1 MMLPSALQHVRD
13 LDEPWSPLEVD
24 EGGTPLGPSSPRP
37 TQHSTRST
45 ETPSTPAARM
55 PSRGAGRPG
64 RRQGPLSLESRQNAN
79 DVRKE
84 RSCLRCFVYKETCD
98 TSKDVC
104 QNCSNKQ
111 ARTWKLGCVRPRLMF
126 RTHYLLPGKKNLVG
140 LKRIGLIKYRCTSKP
155 PRTQVCGF
163 LHSTQR
169 VDLQGQTTIR
179 HPTRHWPGPTS
190 SCSG

>member
-1 MMLPSALQHVRD
+1 MLTCLGGFEPLAGIDAICDGDPNDWTLPRMQESAPPSSMMLPSGLQHVRD
-13 LDEPWSPLEVD
+13 LEEPWSPLEVD
-24 EGGTPLGPSSPRP
+24 DGTGYGGPPSHRSSQPPRA
-37 TQHSTRST
+37 TH
-45 ETPSTPAARM
+45 TPAPPIIRM
-55 PSRGAGRPG
+55 PSRGGRPG

-126 RTHYLLPGKKNLVG
+126 RGNYLLPG
-140 LKRIGLIKYRCTSKP
+140 
-155 PRTQVCGF
+155 
-163 LHSTQR
+163 
-169 VDLQGQTTIR
+169 
-179 HPTRHWPGPTS
+179 
-190 SCSG
+190 

>member
-1 MMLPSALQHVRD
+1 MRESAPPSSMMLPSALQHVRD
-13 LDEPWSPLEVD
+13 LDEPWSPLEVED
-24 EGGTPLGPSSPRP
+24 GAPFGGPASPRTSHPPRAVHIP
-37 TQHSTRST
+37 T
-45 ETPSTPAARM
+45 PPIVRM
-55 PSRGAGRPG
+55 TSRGAARAG

-126 RTHYLLPGKKNLVG
+126 RGNYLLPGQYNV
-140 LKRIGLIKYRCTSKP
+140 
-155 PRTQVCGF
+155 
-163 LHSTQR
+163 
-169 VDLQGQTTIR
+169 
-179 HPTRHWPGPTS
+179 TRKGI
-190 SCSG
+190 SC

>member
-1 MMLPSALQHVRD
+1 MAGIDAICEGDANDWSSPRLHEQAPPSSMMLPSGLQHVRD
-13 LDEPWSPLEVD
+13 LDEPWSPLEID
-24 EGGTPLGPSSPRP
+24 EGGTLLGPSSPRP
-37 TQHSTRST
+37 TQHPTRSAD
-45 ETPSTPAARM
+45 TPTTPAARM

-111 ARTWKLGCVRPRLMF
+111 ARTWRLGCVRPRLMF
-126 RTHYLLPGKKNLVG
+126 RSHYLLPGE
-140 LKRIGLIKYRCTSKP
+140 T
-155 PRTQVCGF
+155 
-163 LHSTQR
+163 
-169 VDLQGQTTIR
+169 
-179 HPTRHWPGPTS
+179 PT
-190 SCSG
+190 